1 MRATVERDTQ
11 AESIAPA
18 DYERKSLTT
27 FSGFKKPPAAPNNLL
42 MNSNKH

>member
-1 MRATVERDTQ
+1 MRATVKRDTQ
-11 AESIAPA
+11 AKPIAPV

-27 FSGFKKPPAAPNNLL
+27 FSGFKKPPAAPNNQL